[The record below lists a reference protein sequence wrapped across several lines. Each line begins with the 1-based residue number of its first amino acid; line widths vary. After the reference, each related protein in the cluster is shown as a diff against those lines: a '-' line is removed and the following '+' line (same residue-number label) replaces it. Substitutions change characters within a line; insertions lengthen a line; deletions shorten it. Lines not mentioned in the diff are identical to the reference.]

1 MQSPGLYVQTENET
15 VMDILMIDHQMN
27 QRVLAAVS
35 PIEDLV
41 SAVEMDYSE
50 YRKQY
55 KKLYDEHP
63 LFDEKFDISYL
74 EYIDLVEQ
82 AKKCVGR
89 LRNID
94 PVGHFIASCKIEA
107 VLRIPDNG
115 SASYLL
121 SCGAQILQILEE
133 PLLTQIR
140 LRNIFEVTFAKTE
153 RATQVERYRQL
164 QECYPEITGY
174 FFRSRYLP
182 AEDGTKPFGKKVEYV
197 LSDLL
202 IFRLLELNMYF
213 RQEQKRIA
221 RCEHCWHYFIPK
233 TKKETRYCDREW
245 DGKSCKHLGPLAR
258 RRINEAQDNALE
270 VYEILHHRNELRCD
284 HYVNKI
290 STVRESGYRLDVIAY
305 GDWSE
310 MAQELRRA
318 YLDGKIAAA
327 DFIAKI
333 DIYHEYPDFAHK
345 KETPP
350 TGDSTFR
357 EKVKRDLNF
366 DPNRHYEDMMFLE
379 LRLDENGLPED
390 GAKWIVQTAQEQ
402 RGAER
407 LGDTSLVEQIEK
419 LPKKKPE

>member
-15 VMDILMIDHQMN
+15 VMDILMIAHQMN
-27 QRVLAAVS
+27 QQVLAAVS

-50 YRKQY
+50 YRKHY

-140 LRNIFEVTFAKTE
+140 LRNIFKVTFAKTE

-174 FFRSRYLP
+174 FFHSRHLP

-202 IFRLLELNMYF
+202 MFRLLELNMYF

-245 DGKSCKHLGPLAR
+245 DEKSCKHLGPLAR

-290 STVRESGYRLDVIAY
+290 STVRESGFQLDVIAY

-310 MAQELRRA
+310 MAQDLRRA
-318 YLDGKIAAA
+318 YLDGKISAAN
-327 DFIAKI
+327 FVAKI

>member
-27 QRVLAAVS
+27 QQVLAAVS

-41 SAVEMDYSE
+41 STVEMDYTE
-50 YRKQY
+50 YRKHY

-82 AKKCVGR
+82 AKKCVSR

-94 PVGHFIASCKIEA
+94 PVGHFIASCKIEE

-174 FFRSRYLP
+174 FFRSRHLP
-182 AEDGTKPFGKKVEYV
+182 AEEGTKPFGRKVEY
-197 LSDLL
+197 LLNDLL
-202 IFRLLELNMYF
+202 TFRLLELNMYF
-213 RQEQKRIA
+213 RQEQKRIT

-245 DGKSCKHLGPLAR
+245 DGKTCKHWGPLAR

-290 STVRESGYRLDVIAY
+290 NTVRESGYQLDVIAY

-310 MAQELRRA
+310 MAQDLRRA
-318 YLDGKIAAA
+318 YLDGKISAA

-357 EKVKRDLNF
+357 EQVKRDLNF
-366 DPNRHYEDMMFLE
+366 DPNGHYEDMMFLE

-390 GAKWIVQTAQEQ
+390 GAEWVVQTAQEQ
-402 RGAER
+402 RDADR
-407 LGDTSLVEQIEK
+407 AGDTSLVEQIEK

>member
-290 STVRESGYRLDVIAY
+290 STVRESGFQLDVIAY

-310 MAQELRRA
+310 MAQDLRRA
-318 YLDGKIAAA
+318 YLDGKISAAN
-327 DFIAKI
+327 FVAKI

-366 DPNRHYEDMMFLE
+366 DPNRHYEDMIFWSYGLM
-379 LRLDENGLPED
+379 RMACRRMVQNG
-390 GAKWIVQTAQEQ
+390 
-402 RGAER
+402 
-407 LGDTSLVEQIEK
+407 
-419 LPKKKPE
+419 

>member
-1 MQSPGLYVQTENET
+1 MKRPGLYVQTENENQI
-15 VMDILMIDHQMN
+15 DILMIDSKMN
-27 QRVLAAVS
+27 QTILPGVS

-41 SAVEMDYSE
+41 SAVETDYSE
-50 YRKQY
+50 YRKHY
-55 KKLYDEHP
+55 RKLYDEHP

-94 PVGHFIASCKIEA
+94 PVSHFIASCKIEA

-140 LRNIFEVTFAKTE
+140 LRNIFEVAFAKTE
-153 RATQVERYRQL
+153 RATQAERYRQL
-164 QECYPEITGY
+164 QECYPEIMGH

-182 AEDGTKPFGKKVEYV
+182 TEDGTKPFGKKVEYV

-290 STVRESGYRLDVIAY
+290 STVREPGYQLDVIAY

-310 MAQELRRA
+310 IAQDLRRM
-318 YLDGKIAAA
+318 YLDGKISAA

-345 KETPP
+345 KEAPP
-350 TGDSTFR
+350 TGESTFR

-379 LRLDENGLPED
+379 LRLGEDGLPEE
-390 GAKWIVQTAQEQ
+390 GSEWVVQTAQDQ
-402 RGAER
+402 QDADRA
-407 LGDTSLVEQIEK
+407 GDTSLVEQIEK

>member
-27 QRVLAAVS
+27 QQVLAAVS

-50 YRKQY
+50 YRKYY

-74 EYIDLVEQ
+74 EYIDLVKQ

-121 SCGAQILQILEE
+121 SCGAQILQILED

-153 RATQVERYRQL
+153 RATQAERYHVL
-164 QECYPEITGY
+164 QECYPQVTGY
-174 FFRSRYLP
+174 YFRSRCLP
-182 AEDGTKPFGKKVEYV
+182 AEDGMKPFGRKVEY
-197 LSDLL
+197 LLNDLL
-202 IFRLLELNMYF
+202 TFRLLELNMYF

-245 DGKSCKHLGPLAR
+245 DEKSCKYLGPLAR

-290 STVRESGYRLDVIAY
+290 STVRESGYQLDVIAY

-310 MAQELRRA
+310 MAQDLRRA
-318 YLDGKIAAA
+318 YLDGKISAA
-327 DFIAKI
+327 DFISKI

-350 TGDSTFR
+350 IGDSTFR

-390 GAKWIVQTAQEQ
+390 GAEWVVQTAQEQ
-402 RGAER
+402 RDADR
-407 LGDTSLVEQIEK
+407 AGDTSLVEQIEK

>member
-27 QRVLAAVS
+27 QQVLAAVS

-41 SAVEMDYSE
+41 STVEMDYSE
-50 YRKQY
+50 YRKHY

-174 FFRSRYLP
+174 FFQSRYLP

-290 STVRESGYRLDVIAY
+290 STVRESGFQLDVIAY

-310 MAQELRRA
+310 MAQDQRRV
-318 YLDGKIAAA
+318 YLDSKISAA

-402 RGAER
+402 RDAER

>member
-245 DGKSCKHLGPLAR
+245 DEKSCKHLGPLAR

>member
-1 MQSPGLYVQTENET
+1 MQSPGLYVQTENEA

-27 QRVLAAVS
+27 QQVLAAVS

-50 YRKQY
+50 YRKHY

-133 PLLTQIR
+133 PLLTQVR

-153 RATQVERYRQL
+153 RETQAERYGVL
-164 QECYPEITGY
+164 LKCYPQVTGY
-174 FFRSRYLP
+174 YFRSRHLP
-182 AEDGTKPFGKKVEYV
+182 AEDVTKPFGRKVEYV
-197 LSDLL
+197 LNDLL
-202 IFRLLELNMYF
+202 TFRLLELNMYF

-245 DGKSCKHLGPLAR
+245 DEKSCKHLGPLAR

-318 YLDGKIAAA
+318 YLDGKISAA

-379 LRLDENGLPED
+379 LRLDESGLPED

-407 LGDTSLVEQIEK
+407 LGDTSLVEQVEK

>member
-270 VYEILHHRNELRCD
+270 VYEILHHRNELRFD